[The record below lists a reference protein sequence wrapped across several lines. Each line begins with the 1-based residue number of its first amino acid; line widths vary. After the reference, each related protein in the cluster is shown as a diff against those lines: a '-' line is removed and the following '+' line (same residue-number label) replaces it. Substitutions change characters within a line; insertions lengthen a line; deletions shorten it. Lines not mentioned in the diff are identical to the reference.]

1 MQRLRSQTF
10 GSLQQTKCLV
20 KNWSLSIGFLLLKVQ
35 SFPLDLVGLHAI
47 HRVHMLYEVGEAGKL
62 GAWTRRNARTAEECD
77 SAAVQLIHEMNRNV
91 RPVSYKFRHGATR
104 PRSLSVGW
112 RIVPK
117 RCFKQDHGV
126 HTPAHTQSGSTRQ
139 PFARLTGPSL
149 VSNRSAATCGLPWTP
164 PSRSATHVRQPGSDA
179 GYSAAGGGASARPRP
194 GANDAALRARQRPGR
209 RGRHRA
215 HRRGDGGS
223 HERINRSAGSYA
235 MKATVRGRCRGV
247 RLWAGKG
254 NRMARLARHRS
265 PHGYAELR
273 HADRMRR
280 FKGDRANIGLI
291 LLGST
296 TRRPPTPSRL

>member
-1 MQRLRSQTF
+1 MDVESTGRLRRKALDNAATQRLRSQTF

-35 SFPLDLVGLHAI
+35 SFPLDLAGLQAI

-164 PSRSATHVRQPGSDA
+164 PSRSAAHLRQHCPHAWRNRPDHRP
-179 GYSAAGGGASARPRP
+179 AAGARPS
-194 GANDAALRARQRPGR
+194 GDHTQIYQLRRC
-209 RGRHRA
+209 
-215 HRRGDGGS
+215 GG
-223 HERINRSAGSYA
+223 
-235 MKATVRGRCRGV
+235 
-247 RLWAGKG
+247 
-254 NRMARLARHRS
+254 
-265 PHGYAELR
+265 P
-273 HADRMRR
+273 
-280 FKGDRANIGLI
+280 
-291 LLGST
+291 
-296 TRRPPTPSRL
+296 